1 MKIRLLFAAA
11 MLLAWAPPAAAVT
24 RAEDIATTIM
34 LRGHP
39 CGGRQVSAISE
50 REDARGNK
58 TIRATCPNG
67 IRYQIRVSRD
77 GRVTVT
83 PLR

>member
-1 MKIRLLFAAA
+1 MKIRLFFAAA
-11 MLLAWAPPAAAVT
+11 LLLAWVPPAAAVT
-24 RAEDIATTIM
+24 PAEDIATTIM

-50 REDARGNK
+50 RQDAKGNRI
-58 TIRATCPNG
+58 IRATCPNG

-77 GRVTVT
+77 GRVTVA